1 MVRKR
6 KCRGTARSKSRT
18 RKVLSVVE
26 KSDGSRDGKRKKT
39 RKLGGGMEEEKK
51 KIKKGNANAE

>member
-51 KIKKGNANAE
+51 K